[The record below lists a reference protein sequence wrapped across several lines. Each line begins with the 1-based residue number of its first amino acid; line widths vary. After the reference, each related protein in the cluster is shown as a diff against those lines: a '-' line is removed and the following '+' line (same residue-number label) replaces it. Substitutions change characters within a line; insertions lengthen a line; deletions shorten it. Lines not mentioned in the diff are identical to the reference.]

1 MKYNIYNDILK
12 RERRRLEVV
21 KKKEKV
27 ITYIV
32 LIKFGQSGLSMIV
45 EYKNSFYHDFWYL
58 Y

>member
-1 MKYNIYNDILK
+1 MTYILIRK
-12 RERRRLEVV
+12 EEVV
-21 KKKEKV
+21 KKKKEKV

-58 Y
+58 

>member
-1 MKYNIYNDILK
+1 MISEIQYNDILI
-12 RERRRLEVV
+12 REEEVV